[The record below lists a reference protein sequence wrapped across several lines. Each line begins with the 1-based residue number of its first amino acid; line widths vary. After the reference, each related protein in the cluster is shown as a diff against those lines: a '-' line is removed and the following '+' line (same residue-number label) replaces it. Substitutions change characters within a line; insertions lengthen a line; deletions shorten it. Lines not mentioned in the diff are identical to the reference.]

1 MEVTLHSVKSKD
13 NGWLITLQS
22 QLQTDRNQQKLMKM
36 EDWEITIQG
45 EHIYFKNYYD
55 LSEPWEDIHIDEI
68 REAAVREV
76 EWKIE
81 QINKPQ

>member
-13 NGWLITLQS
+13 NGWLITLHS

-36 EDWEITIQG
+36 ED
-45 EHIYFKNYYD
+45 
-55 LSEPWEDIHIDEI
+55 WEDIHIDEI

>member
-1 MEVTLHSVKSKD
+1 MITLH
-13 NGWLITLQS
+13 S

-55 LSEPWEDIHIDEI
+55 LSEPWEDETIE
-68 REAAVREV
+68 ELVNAAIVEV
-76 EWKIE
+76 ELKLKKFQE
-81 QINKPQ
+81 E